1 MVGCGVSTTVTV
13 KLQLG
18 PVPTWTLTG
27 VEPMGKNDPEAGLDV
42 TEPEQVEPAISA
54 SGKVTVAPP
63 CALVPTVM
71 LLGQVIVQLGG
82 LGLDVVTIAGWELLL
97 GN

>member
-1 MVGCGVSTTVTV
+1 MVGCGVLTTVTMNM
-13 KLQLG
+13 QLG

-71 LLGQVIVQLGG
+71 LLGQVIVQPGG
-82 LGLDVVTIAGWELLL
+82 LELAVVAVAGLELLL